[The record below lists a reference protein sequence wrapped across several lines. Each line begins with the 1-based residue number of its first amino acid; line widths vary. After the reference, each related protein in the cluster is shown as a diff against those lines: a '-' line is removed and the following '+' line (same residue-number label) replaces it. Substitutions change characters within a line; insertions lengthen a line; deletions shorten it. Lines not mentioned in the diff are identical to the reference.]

1 MKEVSRMGIGIIALG
16 LWLLLGI
23 SFSINSI
30 ALFPDALSMMI
41 IMVGIVI
48 VFKRVKSRELLIS
61 LGLWIVSF
69 VMELFQLYF
78 FNQWIWLLALAFVY
92 IGIDHIAVDYPALK
106 KYRYSY
112 RIYLTVYVITLL
124 LGELILKTNEASFMP
139 IASFFMIVLEIL
151 LIMVL

>member
-1 MKEVSRMGIGIIALG
+1 MGIGIIALG

-48 VFKRVKSRELLIS
+48 VFRRVKSRELLIS

-78 FNQWIWLLALAFVY
+78 FQPVDLVTS
-92 IGIDHIAVDYPALK
+92 IGICL
-106 KYRYSY
+106 YRD
-112 RIYLTVYVITLL
+112 
-124 LGELILKTNEASFMP
+124 
-139 IASFFMIVLEIL
+139 
-151 LIMVL
+151 